1 MFEKEL
7 IEIGPL
13 KLEQPVAGVALIT
26 MNRPERLNAITPEMI
41 EAFEEVFKRLEQS
54 DDIRVVILTGAGR
67 GFCSGADIMEAASHV
82 DHQYFASADK
92 FLRKI
97 QERYGGLILGL
108 RRIPQPVIAAVN
120 GPAAGGGFALA
131 LAADIRLVSPEAF
144 FVASFINIG
153 LSAGEMGSSYF
164 LPRLVGLS
172 RASEILFTGRRVPAD
187 EAERIGLVSKVLP
200 KEDLIREALDI
211 AKVMLGKSPGGL
223 RLTKSVLDEAASATS
238 LHAAMELENRN
249 QTILVVSGEFFK
261 SVTAFA
267 KQ

>member
-1 MFEKEL
+1 MSENEV

-13 KLEQPVAGVALIT
+13 KLEEPVAGVNLIT
-26 MNRPERLNAITPEMI
+26 MNRPDRLNAINPDML

-67 GFCSGADIMEAASHV
+67 GFCSGADLVEAASHMN
-82 DHQYFASADK
+82 HEYFASADTY
-92 FLRKI
+92 LRKI

-108 RRIPQPVIAAVN
+108 RKIPQPVIAAVN

-131 LAADIRLVSPEAF
+131 LAADVRLAAPEAF
-144 FVASFINIG
+144 FVASFVNIG

-164 LPRLVGLS
+164 LPRFVGLS

-200 KEDLIREALDI
+200 KDDLVKEALNI
-211 AKVMLGKSPGGL
+211 AQVMLGKTPGGL
-223 RLTKSVLDEAASATS
+223 RLTKSVLNDTTTAQS

-249 QTILVVSGEFFK
+249 QTILVISSE
-261 SVTAFA
+261 FA
-267 KQ
+267 KRVTDFGK